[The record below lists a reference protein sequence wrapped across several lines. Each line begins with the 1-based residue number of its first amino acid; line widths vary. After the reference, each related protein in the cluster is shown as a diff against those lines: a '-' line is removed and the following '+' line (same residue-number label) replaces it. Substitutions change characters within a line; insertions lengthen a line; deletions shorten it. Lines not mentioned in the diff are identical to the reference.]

1 MPLFEH
7 HPHPWREERRQAGP
21 VKVADH
27 RGAGLNARIGLK
39 ITTLVGTMWAGY
51 VFTLIALISLPSA
64 IRSGNLT
71 IIIAWLSS
79 NFLQLVLL
87 PIIIVGQTIQA
98 RAADARAEQTYRD
111 AEAVLHEAE
120 QIQQHLAAQDE
131 RLTAQDAALAAL
143 AGLLVQRTGGG
154 ATPP

>member
-7 HPHPWREERRQAGP
+7 IPHPWREERKQAGP

-27 RGAGLNARIGLK
+27 RGTGLNARIGLA

-51 VFTLIALISLPSA
+51 LFTGIAFISFPSA

-71 IIIAWLSS
+71 ILIAWLSS

-120 QIQQHLAAQDE
+120 QIQRHLAAQDE
-131 RLTAQDAALAAL
+131 RLADLARLL
-143 AGLLVQRTGGG
+143 AQRTGGN
-154 ATPP
+154 TPP